1 MSVGVMC
8 GCMPYLASFFR
19 RHRVSLPDTASLKRL
34 VTRATQRSS
43 ESEKTQVLRLN
54 TFNRVRSNPPIE
66 GMRVEQASWEVFK
79 GGSESLAPK
88 MSKCALH

>member
-19 RHRVSLPDTASLKRL
+19 RHRVNIPNASSLKRL
-34 VTRATQRSS
+34 VMRATRRSS
-43 ESEKTQVLRLN
+43 GSEKTPDLCLN

-66 GMRVEQASWEVFK
+66 GMRVETSVL
-79 GGSESLAPK
+79 GTIRG
-88 MSKCALH
+88 